1 MKVIE
6 IKRSLSL
13 LSGLILA
20 ATTWVVSL
28 ELISDRPV
36 PNAIFAQS
44 IIERKM
50 EAAEKPGKVS
60 KTLVVGGSNVAFG
73 IDTVRMSRTI
83 GEEFVNFGCIA
94 GIGPRSFFPQAF
106 PKVTGFSFVGNTGSI
121 VLKEGI
127 KTSLTSICFSAPK
140 GKSTKTIPFSI
151 KLF

>member
-13 LSGLILA
+13 LSGLVLA

-50 EAAEKPGKVS
+50 EAAEKPGK
-60 KTLVVGGSNVAFG
+60 NAAYIF
-73 IDTVRMSRTI
+73 
-83 GEEFVNFGCIA
+83 N
-94 GIGPRSFFPQAF
+94 
-106 PKVTGFSFVGNTGSI
+106 
-121 VLKEGI
+121 
-127 KTSLTSICFSAPK
+127 
-140 GKSTKTIPFSI
+140 
-151 KLF
+151 

>member
-50 EAAEKPGKVS
+50 EAAEKPGKVL
-60 KTLVVGGSNVAFG
+60 KTLVVGGSSVAFG

-94 GIGPRSFFPQAF
+94 GNRS
-106 PKVTGFSFVGNTGSI
+106 GDHSFR
-121 VLKEGI
+121 
-127 KTSLTSICFSAPK
+127 APAK
-140 GKSTKTIPFSI
+140 PFRR
-151 KLF
+151 

>member
-6 IKRSLSL
+6 IKRCLFSL

-28 ELISDRPV
+28 ELISDRPL

-73 IDTVRMSRTI
+73 IDTVRMGRTI
-83 GEEFVNFGCIA
+83 GQEFVNFGCIA
-94 GIGPRSFFPQAF
+94 GIGPE
-106 PKVTGFSFVGNTGSI
+106 I
-121 VLKEGI
+121 IL
-127 KTSLTSICFSAPK
+127 SAAPAK
-140 GKSTKTIPFSI
+140 PFRR
-151 KLF
+151 